1 MDRVE
6 RERRRTNGQKSA
18 PRDNRYIR
26 AFPVML
32 KNPNITVAQLAKE
45 LSYKESAATYLLQ
58 AYKAAYEAFVKAG
71 WLPPK

>member
-1 MDRVE
+1 MAR
-6 RERRRTNGQKSA
+6 KSA

-45 LSYKESAATYLLQ
+45 LSYKESTATYLLQ
-58 AYKAAYEAFVKAG
+58 AYKAAY
-71 WLPPK
+71 